1 MTSPQMI
8 TPIPG
13 IPYRMGDEDINVS
26 RLAAI
31 RHFAEETGDR
41 ILHHTTFDFG
51 SKVLALTSQGIV
63 LSGNIDPEGQGG
75 SDLWARPYSELS
87 RVEDTGHDREIRLI
101 FHDANNVTWR
111 MGDATTVAKLK
122 DIIRRYRRQFLN
134 NGNPRLWSAGE
145 ETETKYASS
154 SQVELQETGDQDPP
168 PIAERVRFWEE
179 QDRINQALIPRVIRQ
194 NELLTKH
201 IAEHDDLPQLIGRVM
216 SDALAEQATQYEN
229 ALEKASTDM
238 KASYDEAL
246 VKAKEQHDQE
256 YEKAVDRVREQANRF
271 RKRLIFVTSSAVAAA
286 VVAVIIAI
294 LV

>member
-26 RLAAI
+26 GLAAI
-31 RHFAEETGDR
+31 RRFAETTGDR
-41 ILHHTTFDFG
+41 ILHHTTFDHG
-51 SKVLALTSQGIV
+51 RKVLALTLQGIV
-63 LSGNIDPEGQGG
+63 LSENADPERSTSG
-75 SDLWARPYSELS
+75 LWARPYNELR
-87 RVEDTGHDREIRLI
+87 RVDDTGHDREIRLL

-111 MGDATTVAKLK
+111 MGSAPTVAKLK
-122 DIIRRYRRQFLN
+122 DIIQRYRRQFLQ
-134 NGNPRLWSAGE
+134 NGNPHLWSTAQDTA
-145 ETETKYASS
+145 TEHASS
-154 SQVELQETGDQDPP
+154 SQVEPQETGGQDPP

-194 NELLTKH
+194 NELLAKH
-201 IAEHDDLPQLIGRVM
+201 IAEHDDLPQLIGRVI

-229 ALEKASTDM
+229 ALERASTDM

-246 VKAKEQHDQE
+246 VKAKEQQGQE
-256 YEKAVDRVREQANRF
+256 YAKAVHQVREQANRF
-271 RKRLIFVTSSAVAAA
+271 RKRLIFVASSAIAVA
-286 VVAVIIAI
+286 VVAVIVSI

>member
-26 RLAAI
+26 GLAAI
-31 RHFAEETGDR
+31 RHFAEGTGDR

-63 LSGNIDPEGQGG
+63 LSENTDQERSE

-87 RVEDTGHDREIRLI
+87 HVDDTGHDREIRLI
-101 FHDANNVTWR
+101 FHDGNNVTWR
-111 MGDATTVAKLK
+111 MGDAPTVAKLK

-134 NGNPRLWSAGE
+134 NGDPRLWSTGE
-145 ETETKYASS
+145 EAETEYASS
-154 SQVELQETGDQDPP
+154 SQVKLQETGHQEPP

-194 NELLTKH
+194 NELLAKH
-201 IAEHDDLPQLIGRVM
+201 IAEHDDLPQLIGRVI

-229 ALEKASTDM
+229 ALERASTDM

-246 VKAKEQHDQE
+246 VKAKEQQGQE
-256 YEKAVDRVREQANRF
+256 YAKAVHQVREQANRF
-271 RKRLIFVTSSAVAAA
+271 RKRLIFVASSAIAVA
-286 VVAVIIAI
+286 VVAVIFAI